1 MRDPIRFYGNLNLY
15 LRAATFGDL
24 MGPAYDATRSTAYR
38 IAPGATVVRY
48 QSSTH
53 IWILSFILLTG
64 L

>member
-1 MRDPIRFYGNLNLY
+1 
-15 LRAATFGDL
+15 